1 MDLQA
6 LSLSIIEAV
15 SAGQPANIPSKD
27 GLLWL
32 LAHFIALNRSVPAS
46 QTPSFLEAL
55 HIQLSLVGNDI
66 RTRSSI
72 YEENNDDDDDEIS
85 GKSAEEVK
93 GVRQLPQYVTSQ
105 LEFLVNEDGISALLG
120 KLTSYVAA
128 LVLDSIN
135 C

>member
-1 MDLQA
+1 M
-6 LSLSIIEAV
+6 
-15 SAGQPANIPSKD
+15 SAGQQTNIPSKD

-66 RTRSSI
+66 RKRSSI
-72 YEENNDDDDDEIS
+72 YEEDEDDDDDDDVS
-85 GKSAEEVK
+85 DKSAEEAK
-93 GVRQLPQYVTSQ
+93 GARQLPQYVTSQ

-120 KLTSYVAA
+120 KFTSYVIAM
-128 LVLDSIN
+128 VLDCIN